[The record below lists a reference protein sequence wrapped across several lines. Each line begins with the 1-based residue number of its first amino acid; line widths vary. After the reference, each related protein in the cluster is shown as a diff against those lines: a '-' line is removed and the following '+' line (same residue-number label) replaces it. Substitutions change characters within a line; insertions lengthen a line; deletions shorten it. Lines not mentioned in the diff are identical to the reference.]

1 MNITVFLVDD
11 HSVVR
16 DGLKLLL
23 ETQPDIKVIGDAAN
37 GHDAVHKIAK
47 LIPRVVIMDIFMPEL
62 NGIEATRKIREI
74 CPSAKIVILSMYST
88 PEHIFQGLRA
98 GASGYILKESAGSEV
113 VDATRSVCM
122 GKRYISEKIS
132 GIAIDE
138 YIKNRQLDE
147 SKSPLARL
155 SQREREILQL
165 LAEGKTNAEIAAI
178 LFVSPKTIETY
189 RSRLMHKL
197 GIYDLPS
204 LVKFAILHGL
214 TVL

>member
-1 MNITVFLVDD
+1 VNITAFLVDD

-23 ETQPDIKVIGDAAN
+23 ETQPDIKVVGDAAN
-37 GHDAVHKIAK
+37 GRDAIHKIAK
-47 LIPRVVIMDIFMPEL
+47 LNPHVVIMDIFMPEL
-62 NGIEATRKIREI
+62 NGIEATRKVLEV
-74 CPSAKIVILSMYST
+74 CPSTKIVILSMYST
-88 PEHIFQGLRA
+88 PEHIFQGLHA

-113 VDATRSVCM
+113 VDAIRSVYK
-122 GKRYISEKIS
+122 GKRYLSEKIS
-132 GIAIDE
+132 GIVIDE
-138 YIKNRQLDE
+138 YVKNRQSDE

-165 LAEGKTNAEIAAI
+165 LAEGKTNGEIAGI

-197 GIYDLPS
+197 SINDLPS

-214 TVL
+214 TLL

>member
-1 MNITVFLVDD
+1 VNITVFLVDD

-37 GHDAVHKIAK
+37 GRDAIHKIAK
-47 LIPRVVIMDIFMPEL
+47 LSPHVVIMDIFMPEL
-62 NGIEATRKIREI
+62 NGIEATRKIREV
-74 CPSAKIVILSMYST
+74 CPSTKIVILSMYST
-88 PEHIFQGLRA
+88 PEHIFQGLHA

-113 VDATRSVCM
+113 VDATRSVYM

-132 GIAIDE
+132 GIVIDE
-138 YIKNRQLDE
+138 YIKNRQSDE
-147 SKSPLARL
+147 SNSPLARL

-165 LAEGKTNAEIAAI
+165 LTEGKTNAEIAAI

-214 TVL
+214 TLL